1 MTGDEQKTP
10 PSAQTSLEDEI
21 FTGGERE
28 TPLRLKRARE
38 DNESDQLPLME
49 VRKRLA
55 VVAAQTEWVEVD
67 KEKAVVEKKKAI
79 LEEPSLAP

>member
-1 MTGDEQKTP
+1 MNRRHR
-10 PSAQTSLEDEI
+10 QTSLEDEI

-67 KEKAVVEKKKAI
+67 KEKAVVEKKNAI
-79 LEEPSLAP
+79 LPRAKLGAMTASLV